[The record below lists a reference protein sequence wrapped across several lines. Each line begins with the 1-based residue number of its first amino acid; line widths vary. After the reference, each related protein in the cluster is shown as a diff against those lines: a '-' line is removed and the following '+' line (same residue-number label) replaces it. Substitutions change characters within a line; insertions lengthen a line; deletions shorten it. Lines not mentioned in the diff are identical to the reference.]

1 MPNVTTSGPNRRVIS
16 RKACLLTVM
25 YRTGT
30 EGWHP
35 ATAMDLSQHGCRLR
49 LGEDLARGTKV
60 TVLLES
66 PELEGIRPCHVEV
79 AGSVIWSRLE
89 GLSYQV
95 GIHFASS
102 PWELEVIVA
111 DMS

>member
-25 YRTGT
+25 YRTT
-30 EGWHP
+30 EAWHP

-49 LGEDLARGTKV
+49 LGEDLARGTKL
-60 TVLLES
+60 TVQLES
-66 PELEGIRPCHVEV
+66 PELEGIRPCQVEV
-79 AGSVIWSRLE
+79 EGNVIWSRLE

-95 GIHFASS
+95 GIHFTNS

>member
-1 MPNVTTSGPNRRVIS
+1 MPNVTSSGPNRRVIS

-25 YRTGT
+25 YRTRDS
-30 EGWHP
+30 WHP
-35 ATAMDLSQHGCRLR
+35 ATAMDLSQNGCRLR
-49 LGEDLARGTKV
+49 LGEDLARATKL

-66 PELEGIRPCHVEV
+66 PELEGIRPVHVEV
-79 AGSVIWSRLE
+79 AGNVIWSRLE

-95 GIHFASS
+95 GIHFTNS

>member
-1 MPNVTTSGPNRRVIS
+1 MPNVTSSGPNRRVIS

-25 YRTGT
+25 YRTNDA
-30 EGWHP
+30 WHP

-49 LGEDLARGTKV
+49 LGEDLPRGTKV

-79 AGSVIWSRLE
+79 AGNVIWSRLE